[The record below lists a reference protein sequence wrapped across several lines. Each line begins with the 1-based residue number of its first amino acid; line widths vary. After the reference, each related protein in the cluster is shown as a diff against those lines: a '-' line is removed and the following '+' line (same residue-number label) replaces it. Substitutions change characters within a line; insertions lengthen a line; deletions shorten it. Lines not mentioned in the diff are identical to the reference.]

1 MEKKKIIKIYKDKL
15 ELLNKY
21 NKSYFD
27 KNKSLVSDQVFDE
40 LKHEVLNLENQYNF
54 LKSDDSPSK
63 KVGFKPSKN
72 SNIEFLCSHFQMR
85 SQKMI

>member
-54 LKSDDSPSK
+54 LKNK
-63 KVGFKPSKN
+63 EKQYQHQYTLYF
-72 SNIEFLCSHFQMR
+72 SHFPM
-85 SQKMI
+85 SILLNPFLPSLDF